1 MRDLSLE
8 HKMPPD
14 ENAHSGSILAGG
26 TVSKSCMHA
35 AYTITLLNAAKTKHL
50 YGKV

>member
-8 HKMPPD
+8 H
-14 ENAHSGSILAGG
+14 
-26 TVSKSCMHA
+26 
-35 AYTITLLNAAKTKHL
+35 AAKTKHL